1 MDIRILKY
9 FLMAAREEN
18 ITKAAQLLHITQ
30 PTLSRQLKQ
39 LEEELGVKLFQ
50 RGRHSIYL
58 TNEGMLFRRRAQEL
72 VNLAEKAK
80 GELFPQ
86 EEEMT
91 GEVSIGCGEL
101 LSMEELSEI
110 ITAFSKRHSLV
121 KFHLR
126 SGYNDDIK
134 EWIEQGILDMGL
146 LIEPVDIGKY
156 EFVRMKQREEWGV
169 LVREDSPFAAQDAIR
184 PGDLVGIP
192 VVTTM
197 DSPVHKEL
205 ANWSSDY
212 AKEMDSVMTY
222 NLLYNAAVI
231 ARKRIGPVI
240 CLKLA
245 CHYDDLVF
253 IPLSPTLKLS
263 SVLAW
268 KEHQTFSNTVSA
280 FIQFAKKYE
289 KSISNNEN

>member
-1 MDIRILKY
+1 
-9 FLMAAREEN
+9 
-18 ITKAAQLLHITQ
+18 
-30 PTLSRQLKQ
+30 
-39 LEEELGVKLFQ
+39 
-50 RGRHSIYL
+50 
-58 TNEGMLFRRRAQEL
+58 
-72 VNLAEKAK
+72 
-80 GELFPQ
+80 
-86 EEEMT
+86 
-91 GEVSIGCGEL
+91 
-101 LSMEELSEI
+101 
-110 ITAFSKRHSLV
+110 
-121 KFHLR
+121 
-126 SGYNDDIK
+126 
-134 EWIEQGILDMGL
+134 MGL

-197 DSPVHKEL
+197 NSPVHKEL
-205 ANWSSDY
+205 AIWSSDY

-222 NLLYNAAVI
+222 NLLYNAAVV
-231 ARKRIGPVI
+231 ARKGIGPVI

-253 IPLSPTLKLS
+253 IPLSPTLKLG